1 MVTRCAGGDGPKRRV
16 EAIVNDHL
24 SEILRRLSE
33 SVRLTRI
40 HQADRAA
47 EREGD
52 GPEALPPTPHTPRE
66 APRGRHVIERV
77 PGWEAAL
84 VWMSAAR
91 LADNQA

>member
-1 MVTRCAGGDGPKRRV
+1 MVTRGAGGDGPKRRV

-24 SEILRRLSE
+24 SEILRRLSG

-52 GPEALPPTPHTPRE
+52 GPEALPPTSPRE

-84 VWMSAAR
+84 VWMSAGAAR
-91 LADNQA
+91 G